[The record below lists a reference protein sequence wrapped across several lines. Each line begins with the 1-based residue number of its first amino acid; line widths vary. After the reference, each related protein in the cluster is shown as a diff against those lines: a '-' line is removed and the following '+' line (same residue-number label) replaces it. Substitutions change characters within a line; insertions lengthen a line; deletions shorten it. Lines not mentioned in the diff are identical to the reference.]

1 MQTLIDNKGM
11 EYLGNIHGGPFVG
24 NDQTD
29 FCPERGDKFCCLHN
43 ELGFLPWHRLYMTQ
57 MEDSLEMA
65 LPYWDWAEEGQGQIP
80 DLWEGLTPTFK
91 YPVKSVCQKTDG
103 CACKRGDGTNR
114 FVNRKEN
121 VRIPPKDQRWIKALI
136 RLAFDTTNF
145 IEFEQPP
152 LKKPHDNVHGFI
164 GCEMTSEEHAGY
176 DPIFFLHHTFV
187 DYLWAFWQEIQKIRE
202 ALL

>member
-1 MQTLIDNKGM
+1 MQKLIDNKGM

-29 FCPERGDKFCCLHN
+29 FCPERREMFCCLHN

-65 LPYWDWAEEGQGQIP
+65 LPYWDWTEEGQGQIP
-80 DLWEGLTPTFK
+80 DLWEGLAPTFK
-91 YPVKSVCQKTDG
+91 SPVTSVCQTPNE
-103 CACKRGDGTNR
+103 CACKRGDGTGR

-121 VRIPPKDQRWIKALI
+121 VRINPPIGNIKI
-136 RLAFDTTNF
+136 AFDFFDNF

-152 LKKPHDNVHGFI
+152 LKSPHDDVHGTI
-164 GCEMTSEEHAGY
+164 GCEMTREETAGY

-187 DYLWAFWQEIQKIRE
+187 DYLWAFWQEVQQIRE